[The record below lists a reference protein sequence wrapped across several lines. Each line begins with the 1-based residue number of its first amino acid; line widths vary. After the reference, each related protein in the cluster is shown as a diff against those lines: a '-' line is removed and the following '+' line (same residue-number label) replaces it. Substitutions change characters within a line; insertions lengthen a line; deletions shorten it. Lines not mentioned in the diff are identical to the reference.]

1 MPLPIRVIR
10 LRRGDRARLQRVTRS
25 RTAPQLVVE
34 RARIVLA
41 SAAAESG
48 SAICATLGV
57 SRPTVTLWLDR
68 YEAEGFGPY
77 KRPAPLRPTQTP
89 DPGPR
94 SGDPPAD
101 AA

>member
-25 RTAPQLVVE
+25 RTTPHRVVE

-41 SAAAESG
+41 SAAGESG

-57 SRPTVTLWLDR
+57 
-68 YEAEGFGPY
+68 
-77 KRPAPLRPTQTP
+77 
-89 DPGPR
+89 
-94 SGDPPAD
+94 
-101 AA
+101 